1 MLVKNEKAGEKA
13 EKSLRFCHDLDDSSE
28 AIDKI
33 M

>member
-13 EKSLRFCHDLDDSSE
+13 EKSLRFCYDLDDSE